1 MGPRVL
7 LATTSESDRWIDKT
21 RSAEEER
28 VVGDGVIEE
37 RKTWRVVSGRG
48 VAFIC
53 SK

>member
-1 MGPRVL
+1 MEPRVL
-7 LATTSESDRWIDKT
+7 LVTASESDRWIDK
-21 RSAEEER
+21 SAEEEH

-37 RKTWRVVSGRG
+37 SKTWRVVSGRG